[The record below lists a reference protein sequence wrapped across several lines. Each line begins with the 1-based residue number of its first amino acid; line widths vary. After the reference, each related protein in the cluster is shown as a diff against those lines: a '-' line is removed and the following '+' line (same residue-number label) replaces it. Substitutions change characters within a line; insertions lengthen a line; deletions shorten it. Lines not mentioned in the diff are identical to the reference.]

1 MTAQLLSTSEG
12 QTLVLTLSN
21 PEFRNAL
28 GPEMYAAGVEAL
40 SVAESSADV
49 RSVVITGANGIFSAG
64 GNLQRLQN
72 NRQLPPEHQAQSIE
86 GLHNWIEA
94 IRTFP
99 KPVIAAVEGPAAGA
113 GFSLAL
119 ACDMIVAARNSVFV
133 MAYSSIA
140 LSPDGGGSWSLSRAV
155 PRQLAT
161 ELLMCGERSGAER
174 LQQLGVVNRLADA
187 GQALLQALELCE
199 QLNARAPNALASI
212 KELLSDADGSSL
224 NAQLARERNA
234 FVKNLHHPNAGIG
247 IGAFLNKQKPNHQS
261 LKGQSM
267 DEPILTMEERE
278 AINSGRWFSS
288 LSPSLRHD
296 ILRCAYV
303 KRHKD
308 GDMLA
313 ARGDPPEQW
322 IACAKGA
329 VRVSSTS
336 VSGKQITLTYVE
348 PGIWFGDVSIFDGDR
363 RTHDCYAH
371 GETTTLNVAKADFKK
386 ILTQHVEFYDAMLR
400 LHARRIRQLY
410 GLVEDLNTL
419 PLRARL
425 AKQLNHLLRSYGVPS
440 LSDAK
445 AIRISLQLAQE
456 ELAQLLGASRQ
467 RVNQELK
474 QMEREQI
481 IRIEPGGLVVLD
493 RDALLLIVNADH

>member
-1 MTAQLLSTSEG
+1 
-12 QTLVLTLSN
+12 
-21 PEFRNAL
+21 
-28 GPEMYAAGVEAL
+28 
-40 SVAESSADV
+40 
-49 RSVVITGANGIFSAG
+49 
-64 GNLQRLQN
+64 
-72 NRQLPPEHQAQSIE
+72 
-86 GLHNWIEA
+86 
-94 IRTFP
+94 
-99 KPVIAAVEGPAAGA
+99 
-113 GFSLAL
+113 
-119 ACDMIVAARNSVFV
+119 
-133 MAYSSIA
+133 
-140 LSPDGGGSWSLSRAV
+140 
-155 PRQLAT
+155 
-161 ELLMCGERSGAER
+161 
-174 LQQLGVVNRLADA
+174 
-187 GQALLQALELCE
+187 
-199 QLNARAPNALASI
+199 
-212 KELLSDADGSSL
+212 
-224 NAQLARERNA
+224 
-234 FVKNLHHPNAGIG
+234 
-247 IGAFLNKQKPNHQS
+247 
-261 LKGQSM
+261 M

-278 AINSGRWFSS
+278 AINNGRWFST

-371 GETTTLNVAKADFKK
+371 GDTTTLNVAKADFKK
-386 ILTQHVEFYDAMLR
+386 ILSQHVEFYEAMLR
-400 LHARRIRQLY
+400 LQSRRIRQLY

-425 AKQLNHLLRSYGVPS
+425 AKQLNHLVRSYGVPS

-445 AIRISLQLAQE
+445 AVRISLQLAQE

-474 QMEREQI
+474 QMEREMI

-493 RDALLLIVNADH
+493 RDALLAIVNADH